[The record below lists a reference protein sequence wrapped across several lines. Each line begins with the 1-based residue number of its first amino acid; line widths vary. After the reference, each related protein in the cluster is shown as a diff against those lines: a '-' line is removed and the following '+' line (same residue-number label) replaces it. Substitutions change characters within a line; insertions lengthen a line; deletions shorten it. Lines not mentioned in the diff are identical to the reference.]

1 MLLHVT
7 FFCSSRGPPSDCL
20 AQPICPATSFLF
32 CMSCG
37 STPPGHTPAQ
47 IHQETRRESLPLP
60 AVIHLWVRLNAKSFL
75 KILKLP
81 IKARVRGTFARCA
94 LELCLHGTWR
104 IQKPVRSS
112 IQTRHRRTSFGISD
126 RTMSTHMT
134 AKERCISGKCCVFYL
149 SAGLPLR
156 FCLDSAMIPDESIH

>member
-7 FFCSSRGPPSDCL
+7 FVCSSRGPPSDCL

-37 STPPGHTPAQ
+37 SSPPGHTPAQ

-81 IKARVRGTFARCA
+81 IKAIVSQIFARCA

-104 IQKPVRSS
+104 FQKLVRSS
-112 IQTRHRRTSFGISD
+112 IHTCHRRTSFGVSD
-126 RTMSTHMT
+126 RTMSTHMST
-134 AKERCISGKCCVFYL
+134 KERCISFTCGVFCL
-149 SAGLPLR
+149 SAGLRLR
-156 FCLDSAMIPDESIH
+156 FCLDSAMIPDESIQ